1 MDRDESH
8 TRSTRQKK
16 QIPDFL
22 VCTLHAF
29 IQYDTICIKFRK
41 KKKPK
46 LNEVPAQMAKPRE
59 KQRNSPYQDR
69 AAVSSVVKGDRGM
82 HRVGARRRF

>member
-16 QIPDFL
+16 QNPDFL

-41 KKKPK
+41 KNPK
-46 LNEVPAQMAKPRE
+46 LNEMPAQMAKPRE

-69 AAVSSVVKGDRGM
+69 TAVSSVVKGERGM